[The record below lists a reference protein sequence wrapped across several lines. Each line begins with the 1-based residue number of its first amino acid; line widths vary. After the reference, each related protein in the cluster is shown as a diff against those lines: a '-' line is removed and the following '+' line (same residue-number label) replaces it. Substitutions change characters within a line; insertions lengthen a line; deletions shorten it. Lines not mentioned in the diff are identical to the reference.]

1 MSTLNELGDRSAMKL
16 APEGAGTQLKG
27 NLSTTEIVFSVLAFN
42 APLSAFIGWIS
53 IVIAFGN
60 GQGAPITYLVAGV
73 LVMLFA
79 VGFTAMSRRMPN
91 PGGFYSY
98 ITAGLGREVGLG
110 ASFLALFSYITIL
123 LCMYAFGGLALSTLV
138 RDVFSGPDIAW
149 WVYGLAMQ
157 AVVAVLGYVKI
168 DLSAKVLTVLM
179 CGEVLVVA
187 AYQGA
192 ILIKGGPEGYQ
203 TGTFD
208 LDAMLSGSIGI
219 ALLFALTTFSGFE
232 SAAIYRE
239 EARDPERTIP
249 RAIYLSVGLLAVTY
263 AIGAYIMLVGLGPSQ
278 AVALTSADPT
288 GSVTANIQTYLGVVG
303 RDIAS
308 LLLVT
313 SIFASTLAIH
323 NVSTRYFYSLS
334 MDKIISKRLSGVHR
348 RHKSPYIAST
358 STSILS
364 VALTLVLVVLGLP
377 GETLYAF
384 MGGIGGIA
392 LQGLL
397 MLTSAAVVGYFL
409 RPLPSG
415 ETVSVWVRVV
425 APGIAAVAFSGA
437 IYLAVTNVTFLTGQ
451 PEAVSYLSLILGAAL
466 FAGGI
471 IYALYLR
478 KKRPET
484 YLRIGR
490 QTH

>member
-1 MSTLNELGDRSAMKL
+1 MSSLTELGELPAKVP
-16 APEGAGTQLKG
+16 APAGDGTQLKG

-42 APLSAFIGWIS
+42 APLSVFIGWITL
-53 IVIAFGN
+53 VIGFGN
-60 GQGAPITYLVAGV
+60 GQGAPITYLVAGL

-79 VGFTAMSRRMPN
+79 VGFTTMGRHMPN

-98 ITAGLGREVGLG
+98 ITAGLGREIGLG

-123 LCMYAFGGLALSTLV
+123 LCMYAFGGLALTTLV
-138 RDVFSGPDIAW
+138 SDVFNGPDLPW
-149 WVYGLAMQ
+149 WIYGLAMQ

-179 CGEVLVVA
+179 SCEVIVVA
-187 AYQGA
+187 VYQGA

-208 LDAMLSGSIGI
+208 LNTILSGSIGV
-219 ALLFALTTFSGFE
+219 ALLFGLTTFSGFE

-239 EARDPERTIP
+239 EARDPHKTIP
-249 RAIYLSVGLLAVTY
+249 RAIYISVGVLAVTY

-278 AVALTSADPT
+278 AVALTSADPA
-288 GSVTANIQTYLGVVG
+288 GSVMNNIQGYLGTVG
-303 RDIAS
+303 RDAAA

-313 SIFASTLAIH
+313 SIFASVLSIH

-334 MDKIISKRLSGVHR
+334 IDKIISKVLSGVHP
-348 RHKSPYIAST
+348 RHKSPYIASV

-364 VALTLVLVVLGLP
+364 LVLTIVLVVLGLP

-397 MLTSAAVVGYFL
+397 MLTSAAVIGYFL
-409 RPLPSG
+409 RPLPDG
-415 ETVSVWVRVV
+415 ETVNVWKRVV
-425 APGIAAVAFSGA
+425 APGIATVAFTVSM
-437 IYLAVTNVTFLTGQ
+437 YLAITNVTFLTGQ
-451 PEAVSYLSLILGAAL
+451 SEAVSYMSLVIGAA
-466 FAGGI
+466 FFVGGLV
-471 IYALYLR
+471 YAIYLR
-478 KKRPET
+478 KKRPQT

-490 QTH
+490 QSS